1 MSHNWSASADR
12 PALSDLSSASGG
24 ASSFTRA
31 PEGKTAEAKI
41 NYALSEGKSS
51 QPNRQSSGN
60 ASAPVF
66 DRTRFSAGQ
75 LIDVKDDVGVW
86 CEAEIVRVQTAQP
99 GRASKQQES
108 GGDDDENDPLCV
120 YIHFIY
126 WGEEFDEYIE
136 CSSERLAARGSHT
149 FLGHNIYADTPGS
162 RLRIGQRVDALDI
175 HPQNNNWITAS
186 IVEISEDESRVK
198 LHWFNYHVKF
208 DEWVNA
214 RSTRIRPY
222 GSRQKRNHPDW
233 RRHQLKSEQLMR
245 QERQGQSIS
254 GNANLLHESESMRT
268 DNGRDI
274 GVASH
279 AHLRRAS
286 NSQWAQ
292 HGSVDPRFTHYRHAL
307 LREGLLVIG
316 ADGDGNCLFRSV
328 SRQMYGSEDH
338 HAMIR
343 AAAWTT

>member
-1 MSHNWSASADR
+1 M
-12 PALSDLSSASGG
+12 
-24 ASSFTRA
+24 
-31 PEGKTAEAKI
+31 
-41 NYALSEGKSS
+41 LSEGKSS
-51 QPNRQSSGN
+51 QPNRQSSGKPVCPSLTAR
-60 ASAPVF
+60 AS
-66 DRTRFSAGQ
+66 
-75 LIDVKDDVGVW
+75 L
-86 CEAEIVRVQTAQP
+86 P
-99 GRASKQQES
+99 GRSMSRTTSACGARLRLSACRQRNPAERQSNKKAAATTKTNS
-108 GGDDDENDPLCV
+108 LCV

-175 HPQNNNWITAS
+175 HPQNNNRITAS

-245 QERQGQSIS
+245 QERQ
-254 GNANLLHESESMRT
+254 
-268 DNGRDI
+268 
-274 GVASH
+274 V
-279 AHLRRAS
+279 RAS
-286 NSQWAQ
+286 AERKPVARAKTCVRTTVVTSAWPLRTSPPGFELAVGAA
-292 HGSVDPRFTHYRHAL
+292 GSVDPLHAL
-307 LREGLLVIG
+307 SPRSSVRSPCHGATETETAVPLR
-316 ADGDGNCLFRSV
+316 
-328 SRQMYGSEDH
+328 SRKC
-338 HAMIR
+338 
-343 AAAWTT
+343 AAVKTTTR